1 MQIFKILF
9 VSEILYIPNI
19 LTAFRLILTP
29 FIVYHMYYEK
39 WEITFFI
46 GFVAVI
52 SDFLDGTIAR
62 KLGMVSNF
70 GRKFDPTVDKIV
82 LLSIFLLIYHKKFAP
97 DWFSIPVIVKDISI
111 PLILLLGKIMGV
123 KINFSPTKMGKTTV
137 ALQFFY
143 IILLI
148 SEKSLRMKT
157 YHEYLMIPLLIL
169 CFFSVISYVILIY
182 KLVRK
187 REGEI
192 DI

>member
-1 MQIFKILF
+1 MT
-9 VSEILYIPNI
+9 EILYIPNI

-29 FIVYHMYYEK
+29 FMVYHMYREN

-46 GFVAVI
+46 GFVAVV

-62 KLGMVSNF
+62 KLGMVSDF
-70 GRKFDPTVDKIV
+70 GRKFDPTVDKIA

-111 PLILLLGKIMGV
+111 PLVLLLGKIRGV

-148 SEKSLRMKT
+148 SEKSIGVKT
-157 YHEYLMIPLLIL
+157 YHQYLMIPLLIL
-169 CFFSVISYVILIY
+169 CFFSVMSYVILIY

-187 REGEI
+187 ISREGEI